1 MFEVLVGE
9 LLEAFS
15 GVMLLW
21 GDSDVDQQNSVIDKT
36 VVLEARADVC
46 LPKPREFE
54 GFVFAVSER
63 PSWIEDCV
71 TA

>member
-1 MFEVLVGE
+1 M
-9 LLEAFS
+9 EAFS

-21 GDSDVDQQNSVIDKT
+21 RGCGADLQNSVTDKT
-36 VVLEARADVC
+36 VVLEAGADVC
-46 LPKPREFE
+46 LPKPLDLD

-63 PSWIEDCV
+63 LPWVEDCV